1 MKKKLL
7 ILLGLCFISFSTF
20 SFEGIEKISK
30 TEDGY
35 TFILYQVDIS
45 KRESRKCYEFYVQI
59 GFEDSEEA
67 FTWCFNKLNKAMTF
81 FKQLEETEVV
91 AGLNPNNTLDLRRP
105 WRTYSYDATVR
116 GVFTYYWIDGRTYGI
131 YGKHGNW

>member
-1 MKKKLL
+1 
-7 ILLGLCFISFSTF
+7 
-20 SFEGIEKISK
+20 
-30 TEDGY
+30 
-35 TFILYQVDIS
+35 
-45 KRESRKCYEFYVQI
+45 
-59 GFEDSEEA
+59 
-67 FTWCFNKLNKAMTF
+67 MTF
-81 FKQLEETEVV
+81 FKQPEETEVV